1 MKKIEKKMA
10 LMVKDNLLSCPKCR
24 EPLELENKSLKCI
37 NKHTY
42 DLSKKG
48 TVNFVLGYGE
58 DNYNLA
64 MLEAR
69 ERVIEKGFFNPVL
82 DGILK
87 ELYEDLVDREKTDQ
101 TITILD
107 AGCGDGSHLEI
118 IGAYLNSKGIKTS
131 LYGVDLSK
139 DGIHIAG
146 RKENEAVYF
155 VADLSDLP
163 FIENSFDVIIN
174 ILSPANY
181 QDFKRV
187 LKNDG
192 RVYKV
197 IPDAGYLKELRTL
210 YGLSEY
216 SNDDMV
222 AHLKANAQVLESID
236 IYEEMNVEDYVDDLL
251 LMTPMLWNKE
261 MVGTAEDLSR
271 VTVDAKLFVFLF

>member
-1 MKKIEKKMA
+1 ME
-10 LMVKDNLLSCPKCR
+10 LMIKDHLLSCPKCR
-24 EPLELENKSLKCI
+24 QPLKLEGKSLKCS
-37 NKHTY
+37 NLHTY

-69 ERVIEKGFFNPVL
+69 ERVIKQGFFNPML
-82 DGILK
+82 ESILAA
-87 ELYEDLVDREKTDQ
+87 LYEDLETRGKLQEE
-101 TITILD
+101 IRILD

-118 IGAYLNSKGIKTS
+118 IGAYLAKRGVKTA
-131 LYGVDLSK
+131 LFGVDLSK

-146 RKENEAVYF
+146 RKENQAVYF

-163 FIENSFDVIIN
+163 FKDQSFDVIIN

-181 QDFKRV
+181 QDFERV
-187 LKNDG
+187 LKEDG

-197 IPDAGYLKELRTL
+197 IPDSGYLRELREL
-210 YGLSEY
+210 YGLAEY
-216 SNDDMV
+216 HNDDMV
-222 AHLKANAQVLESID
+222 DHLKAHAKVLK
-236 IYEEMNVEDYVDDLL
+236 EEVIMDHMNVEEYVDDLL

-261 MVGTAEDLSR
+261 MVATADDLKFI
-271 VTVDAKLFVFLF
+271 TVEAQLFVFSF

>member
-1 MKKIEKKMA
+1 MKKIEKKME
-10 LMVKDNLLSCPKCR
+10 LMANDDLLSCPKCR
-24 EPLELENKSLKCI
+24 ERLALEGKSLKCI
-37 NKHTY
+37 NNHTY

-87 ELYEDLVDREKTDQ
+87 ELYDDLVKRDKTDQ

-146 RKENEAVYF
+146 RKENEAIYF

-163 FIENSFDVIIN
+163 FKEDSFDVIIN

-197 IPDAGYLKELRTL
+197 IPDTGYLKELRIL
-210 YGLSEY
+210 YGLAEY
-216 SNDDMV
+216 YNDDMV
-222 AHLKANAQVLESID
+222 AHLKSNAQVLKDIN

-261 MVGTAEDLSR
+261 MVGIADDLSI
-271 VTVDAKLFVFLF
+271 VTVEAKLFVFSF